1 MRHPCMTCGAC
12 CSQYRVSM
20 HWMDTDASGGVVPH
34 ALTETSGPHQVVMRG
49 TWQSQP
55 RCIALDAEIGIRSR
69 CSIHAVRPQP
79 CRDVQASWESGEASP
94 QCDRARVAH
103 GLPALRAADWVLGI
117 EVVLVDAITLTAL
130 PSLVGVAIA
139 PVGAARVT

>member
-34 ALTETSGPHQVVMRG
+34 ALTETFGTHQVVMRG

-55 RCIALDAEIGIRSR
+55 RCVALDADIGTSSR
-69 CSIHAVRPQP
+69 CTIHAVRPQA
-79 CRDVQASWESGEASP
+79 CRDVQASWESGAASA

-103 GLPALRAADWVLGI
+103 GLPALTVADWVPTI
-117 EVVLVDAITLTAL
+117 DVVLIDT
-130 PSLVGVAIA
+130 IA
-139 PVGAARVT
+139 PAALFGGVSNPHAGIAPNV